1 MSITYHRYNSTEE
14 IVRDKNRI
22 LQKLGVHEDYAFEL
36 YDAMV
41 LDDSDAQRVDR
52 LRQLNWLLSK
62 NDEIVDKHSKSLD
75 DMVADAQLLGDYD
88 AGSKE
93 FMKILDDVCHGNNLH
108 TLIITRGLPASG
120 KSTFARAWVEEDPG
134 NRVEINRDSTR
145 KFLGIRH
152 IGTEDEEKT
161 VTAVNDALLRISME
175 QGKDIIVSDTNLRVR
190 YIKRL
195 LKNVDDTYDV
205 ELKDFIVDVDTCV
218 KRDAMRPDS
227 ERVGEETIRE
237 MNKKFPTKT
246 WKTLDEI
253 RAAIGKDNAVY
264 LPYKNNPEN
273 ERAILVDI
281 DGTLAHHEG
290 RRDIFDYSAVGLD
303 SVDESVRDAL
313 IDAHQV
319 GKTVIILSGRSE
331 SGREDTE
338 QWLADNGIP
347 YEHLFMR
354 KNGDMRADWIIKD
367 EIIREHIQD
376 NFHVMYC
383 LDDRNQVVDHN
394 RKMGY
399 KVFQVAPGNF

>member
-145 KFLGIRH
+145 KFLGVRH

-195 LKNVDDTYDV
+195 LKNVNDAYDV

-218 KRDAMRPDS
+218 KRDGRKVIELS
-227 ERVGEETIRE
+227 
-237 MNKKFPTKT
+237 
-246 WKTLDEI
+246 
-253 RAAIGKDNAVY
+253 
-264 LPYKNNPEN
+264 YK
-273 ERAILVDI
+273 
-281 DGTLAHHEG
+281 
-290 RRDIFDYSAVGLD
+290 S
-303 SVDESVRDAL
+303 
-313 IDAHQV
+313 
-319 GKTVIILSGRSE
+319 
-331 SGREDTE
+331 
-338 QWLADNGIP
+338 
-347 YEHLFMR
+347 
-354 KNGDMRADWIIKD
+354 
-367 EIIREHIQD
+367 
-376 NFHVMYC
+376 
-383 LDDRNQVVDHN
+383 
-394 RKMGY
+394 
-399 KVFQVAPGNF
+399 